1 MTNGSLSEEFSRDDG
16 LQLSAR
22 DLTWSYA
29 ALLTA
34 NNARNAVMPPSWGE
48 TSASSVPATCVAT
61 SATGVYSTAT
71 DTAWPATLTGG
82 TGTVTISTASSSTSS
97 ATGTTSKTS
106 TSTTST
112 SSACSTP
119 TSVAVTFDLIATT
132 EYGQNMFLSGSISA
146 LGDWDTS
153 DAVALSAADY
163 TADDNLWFVTVD
175 FPAGESFEYKYI
187 LVESDG
193 SVVWADG
200 DNESYTVPSECGVS
214 TATVNDTWDS

>member
-1 MTNGSLSEEFSRDDG
+1 MAEEFDRDDG

-34 NNARNAVMPPSWGE
+34 NNARNGVVPPSWGE
-48 TSASSVPATCVAT
+48 TSASSVPSVCTAT
-61 SATGVYSTAT
+61 SAIGTYSTAT
-71 DTAWPATLTGG
+71 NTAWPATLTGG
-82 TGTVTISTASSSTSS
+82 TGTVTISTASTTPTTGTTGT
-97 ATGTTSKTS
+97 TGTTS
-106 TSTTST
+106 TTSST
-112 SSACSTP
+112 ACATP

-132 EYGQNMFLSGSISA
+132 VYGENMFLSGSISE

-153 DAVALSAADY
+153 DTVALSAADY
-163 TADDNLWFVTVD
+163 TSSDNLWFVTVD
-175 FPAGESFEYKYI
+175 LPAGESFEYKYI

-193 SVVWADG
+193 TIVWADG
-200 DNESYTVPSECGVS
+200 DNESYTVPEGCGVS